1 MRLHPGYH
9 FSVSR
14 FSDVSQCSLVML
26 VVHKFGSYLTNS
38 LMLAPVVLA
47 LQLYRRY
54 LSVHC
59 LINTLRLW
67 LLSFQFCFWMYCILY
82 SWARYTCIAC
92 STAVAAILRGPGGQL
107 KDPPHFP
114 EWGVTY
120 KAVTPPPSFD
130 AMLMSLFSLYVLVMD
145 GDGCRRWSSSALI

>member
-59 LINTLRLW
+59 LIVTVRLW
-67 LLSFQFCFWMYCILY
+67 LLLFQFCFCMYCILY
-82 SWARYTCIAC
+82 SWARYTVYSVLNC
-92 STAVAAILRGPGGQL
+92 SSGDPAWSGGSIKGPPL
-107 KDPPHFP
+107 S
-114 EWGVTY
+114 WVGVTY
-120 KAVTPPPSFD
+120 KAVTPSFD
-130 AMLMSLFSLYVLVMD
+130 AMLMSLFSLYMLVMD
-145 GDGCRRWSSSALI
+145 GDGCRWSSSALI